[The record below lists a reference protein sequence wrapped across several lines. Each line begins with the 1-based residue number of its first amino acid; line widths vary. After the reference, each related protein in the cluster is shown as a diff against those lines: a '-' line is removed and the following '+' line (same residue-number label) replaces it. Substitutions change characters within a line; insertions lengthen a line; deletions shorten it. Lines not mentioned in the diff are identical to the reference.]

1 MLAAPALQY
10 SLRNKIKKL
19 LSLDGQPTV
28 GRKLAVVPRRTDSAS
43 HAAGLWQHCRPV
55 VIALTP
61 VLLTSD
67 LLMLE
72 ELKAYRGATERPV
85 HLVTRRTYQEITAL
99 LVSRQVDAD
108 GFADTHSWPSAS
120 NWPWLPCPSGDESR
134 FTSPI

>member
-1 MLAAPALQY
+1 MLLGFG
-10 SLRNKIKKL
+10 STVGL
-19 LSLDGQPTV
+19 LSLHT
-28 GRKLAVVPRRTDSAS
+28 RRVHSA
-43 HAAGLWQHCRPV
+43 GTPLRF
-55 VIALTP
+55 ALTP